1 MDQVILRGRAFS
13 NHFWKE
19 SLVVFGSLCPF
30 MKERSY
36 VLRLASMWVK
46 EMSQAAATAVQA
58 SRWEDQT
65 LVSLY
70 EVRCLVSVSL
80 PSKGT
85 SWQRVTNSE
94 CLIENPRLAASALA
108 VGRLQLALSVAC

>member
-1 MDQVILRGRAFS
+1 MRGRAFS

-19 SLVVFGSLCPF
+19 SLVLFGSLYPF
-30 MKERSY
+30 MKERSSY
-36 VLRLASMWVK
+36 ILRLASMWVK
-46 EMSQAAATAVQA
+46 EMSQVAATAVQA
-58 SRWEDQT
+58 SLWEDQT
-65 LVSLY
+65 LVSFY

>member
-1 MDQVILRGRAFS
+1 MNVVGSSNLERKGILKSFLE
-13 NHFWKE
+13 KK
-19 SLVVFGSLCPF
+19 SLVVFVSLCPF
-30 MKERSY
+30 MKERSSC

-65 LVSLY
+65 LVSFY

-80 PSKGT
+80 PSKDT
-85 SWQRVTNSE
+85 SWQKVTNS
-94 CLIENPRLAASALA
+94 A
-108 VGRLQLALSVAC
+108 

>member
-1 MDQVILRGRAFS
+1 MDHVILRGRAFS

-30 MKERSY
+30 MKECSPC
-36 VLRLASMWVK
+36 VLQLASMWVK

-58 SRWEDQT
+58 SLWEDQT
-65 LVSLY
+65 LVSFY

-85 SWQRVTNSE
+85 SWQRVTNS
-94 CLIENPRLAASALA
+94 ASSKTPGWQHL
-108 VGRLQLALSVAC
+108 L